1 MGAAAEVDSNRAE
14 VDSNRADDDGTGAD
28 DDGTGAGV
36 DGIVSIFVFMV
47 FVIIIVES
55 DSIWYC

>member
-1 MGAAAEVDSNRAE
+1 MEAAEEIVNNR
-14 VDSNRADDDGTGAD
+14 AD